1 MSAISGPISLDRLQV
16 IAALEAAITD
26 IETRKERYDEYS
38 IKYPKLKRDWNKKVS
53 TLIKKDGVQRA
64 HPSAPETS
72 YEGVDGERKYY
83 ASQTLYV
90 HDSNPAYAKLLKE
103 KPEEPKK
110 VYEIDPPRVYGKTT
124 PIAIIEDLRTA
135 VKMYKMSNDT
145 NIKVSVKTSWMH
157 YIK

>member
-1 MSAISGPISLDRLQV
+1 MAAISGPISLDRLQV

-38 IKYPKLKRDWNKKVS
+38 IKYPKLKSDWNKKVS
-53 TLIKKDGVQRA
+53 SLIKKEGVPRT
-64 HPSAPETS
+64 HSSAPETS
-72 YEGVDGERKYY
+72 YEGVDGGRTYY

-103 KPEEPKK
+103 KPEEPRK
-110 VYEIDPPRVYGKTT
+110 VYEIDPPRVYGKAPT
-124 PIAIIEDLRTA
+124 PAILEDLRTA
-135 VKMYKMSNDT
+135 VKMYKMSTDT